1 MALDYFMLRY
11 QMQDIN
17 GNDEEMLSRNQKM
30 PIKRNRCKD
39 KEEQE
44 GGLTLM
50 VNTATAVQEVGRGR
64 GGQIEGKVRSGG

>member
-1 MALDYFMLRY
+1 
-11 QMQDIN
+11 MQAIN

-44 GGLTLM
+44 GGLTFM

-64 GGQIEGKVRSGG
+64 GGEIEGKVRSGG